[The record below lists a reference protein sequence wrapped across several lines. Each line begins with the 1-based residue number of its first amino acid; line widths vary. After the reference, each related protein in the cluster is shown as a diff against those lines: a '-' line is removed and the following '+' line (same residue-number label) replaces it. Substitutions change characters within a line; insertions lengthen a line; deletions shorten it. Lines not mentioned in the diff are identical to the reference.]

1 MKRPR
6 LAGTGYV
13 VRHFA
18 RDGGPSLTE
27 RKIAM
32 TNHGKDDSYLSAEDV
47 AADEDARRKSFIRG
61 GKPEDAPDK
70 QTEKPTGIVSKDKE
84 TGLIDP
90 MTGRPTAEG

>member
-1 MKRPR
+1 MKRLC

-32 TNHGKDDSYLSAEDV
+32 NNHGKDDAHLSAEDV
-47 AADEDARRKSFIRG
+47 AAGEDARRKSFIRG
-61 GKPEDAPDK
+61 GKPEGAPDK
-70 QTEKPTGIVSKDKE
+70 QTEKPTGAVSEDEE